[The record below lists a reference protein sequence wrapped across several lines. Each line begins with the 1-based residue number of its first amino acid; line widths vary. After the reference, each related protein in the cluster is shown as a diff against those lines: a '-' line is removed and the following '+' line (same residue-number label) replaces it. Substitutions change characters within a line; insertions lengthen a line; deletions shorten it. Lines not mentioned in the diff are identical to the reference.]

1 MCCKQCKVQSVI
13 LQEWPLLLTSTMRH
27 SPTAAAFLLHS
38 AASVVVISS
47 AILFVADIN
56 NCVWQSKR
64 GVSNPLL
71 DYFEV
76 LYEIFFV
83 LLFSC
88 TIWWIFFF
96 FFSFFGMI
104 NLALTF
110 NLLALSVSYRAFWLK
125 WKCFLM
131 TNINEWVK
139 E

>member
-64 GVSNPLL
+64 GVSNPPPWL
-71 DYFEV
+71 FWS
-76 LYEIFFV
+76 FV
-83 LLFSC
+83 WDLWAAQYGEYS
-88 TIWWIFFF
+88 F

-104 NLALTF
+104 NLTLTF

>member
-64 GVSNPLL
+64 GVSNPPPWL
-71 DYFEV
+71 FWS
-76 LYEIFFV
+76 FV
-83 LLFSC
+83 WDLWAAQYGEYS
-88 TIWWIFFF
+88 FFF
-96 FFSFFGMI
+96 FLFLGDQFDFDFQFAGFIGFLSRVLTQMKMFFDD
-104 NLALTF
+104 
-110 NLLALSVSYRAFWLK
+110 
-125 WKCFLM
+125 
-131 TNINEWVK
+131 
-139 E
+139 

>member
-64 GVSNPLL
+64 GVSNPPPWL
-71 DYFEV
+71 FWS
-76 LYEIFFV
+76 FV
-83 LLFSC
+83 WDLFC
-88 TIWWIFFF
+88 FTFQLHNMVNI
-96 FFSFFGMI
+96 FFSFFGDDQFDYDFQFAGFI
-104 NLALTF
+104 GFLSRVLTQMKMF
-110 NLLALSVSYRAFWLK
+110 FDD
-125 WKCFLM
+125 
-131 TNINEWVK
+131 
-139 E
+139 